1 MNEVS
6 DNELNSCFVA
16 PEKEFMG
23 DTLAPYTEGSRLLLM
38 QVRDETD
45 SPTYF
50 VWSFLFIHIELKK
63 NKREAIKLC
72 WDKNLFREKLMD
84 WVSDKTENERD
95 KATSLVAEI
104 VEEANRGAV
113 ETISSGG
120 PPGKA

>member
-6 DNELNSCFVA
+6 DNDLNSCFVA
-16 PEKEFMG
+16 PEREFMG
-23 DTLAPYTEGSRLLLM
+23 ESLAPYTEGSRLLLM

-50 VWSFLFIHIELKK
+50 VWSFLFIHIQLKK
-63 NKREAIKLC
+63 NKKEIIRLC
-72 WDKNLFREKLMD
+72 WDKILFRERLMD
-84 WVSDKTENERD
+84 WILDKTERD
-95 KATSLVAEI
+95 RDMATNLVSEI

-113 ETISSGG
+113 ETVSSGG